1 MDIISMQIT
10 ENNNIRRKPVCKVQQ
25 LSGGTFGKI
34 ALLAGNTGKKPVHIC
49 VRLRTDL
56 IFPGRVLLRSDR
68 IGYHAR
74 VTGIS

>member
-1 MDIISMQIT
+1 MNVICVQIT
-10 ENNNIRRKPVCKVQQ
+10 ENNNIRCKPVCKVQQ
-25 LSGGTFGKI
+25 LSGGVFGKI
-34 ALLAGNTGKKPVHIC
+34 ALFAGNTGQQPVHFC